1 MEVAS
6 DVVDENKPGEDADPW
21 VLALAFHLR
30 ADGHAVCIVT
40 QDTVDRNSL
49 SIATACRRL
58 SLEWRGVRSFFEH
71 CEIAGLKPA
80 PF

>member
-1 MEVAS
+1 MHADEVE
-6 DVVDENKPGEDADPW
+6 VW
-21 VLALAFHLR
+21 VLALALQLR
-30 ADGHAVCIVT
+30 ADGHVACIVT

-58 SLEWRGVRSFFEH
+58 GLEWRGVRSFFEH